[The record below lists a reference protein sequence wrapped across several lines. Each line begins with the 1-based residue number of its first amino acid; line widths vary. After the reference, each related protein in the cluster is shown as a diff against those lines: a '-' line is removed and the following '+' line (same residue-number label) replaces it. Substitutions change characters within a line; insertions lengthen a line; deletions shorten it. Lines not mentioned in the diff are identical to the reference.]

1 MSSAYEAAG
10 ETVFL
15 TRHSA
20 AQWTCPTEKPDRC
33 RLALLRYLT
42 LTDYFTRSSHD

>member
-15 TRHSA
+15 TRHGDPRR
-20 AQWTCPTEKPDRC
+20 AQQWAM
-33 RLALLRYLT
+33 LALT
-42 LTDYFTRSSHD
+42 AYFTRTLDD